1 MAEVLYPA
9 AQKGVGVRIAHDPGD
24 PLITSH
30 CPFCG
35 SGQVVGRSDGT
46 ISCDFCGQVYIVR
59 VQPAFPGMPQ
69 MPNGPGAPSDIG
81 PDGGVLPP
89 DAVGPDGLP
98 IGGEEDLPPGAEE
111 DAEGPPFGGEE
122 DEEGGPPEDVSG
134 PPEDAA
140 DGGQDE
146 GPPPPKKKDK
156 GKAKKESVKTYR
168 GPDGQVMTEDQ
179 FVRHLAAAFSGNNT
193 EVLARL
199 RSEARGRGP
208 YLPVPHPEESGIW
221 AHMISHPEM
230 HPEPPYDP
238 AAAVAQH
245 NKLHQSV
252 PDLHDHV
259 HGPRPDLGTPILRY
273 LESDQPQDLHEHLVS
288 HHGFTD
294 GETGYQPDDMSGYAP
309 TGSGQELWDLH
320 HNEHQV
326 AGQYQQ
332 QGLDY
337 PPGVMPIRHVHRS
350 VHGTPLEA
358 SKA

>member
-98 IGGEEDLPPGAEE
+98 IGGEEDLPPGAEDDE
-111 DAEGPPFGGEE
+111 GGFPPDAEGDDEGFPSE
-122 DEEGGPPEDVSG
+122 DDEGPPEGD
-134 PPEDAA
+134 
-140 DGGQDE
+140 DGDGDE

-156 GKAKKESVKTYR
+156 GKSKKESVKTYH
-168 GPDGQVMTEDQ
+168 GPDGVVMTEDQ
-179 FVRHLAAAFSGNNT
+179 FVRHLAAAFSGNNV

-199 RSEARGRGP
+199 RAEARDRGP

-221 AHMISHPEM
+221 VHMLNGHPEM
-230 HPEPPYDP
+230 HPGPPYD
-238 AAAVAQH
+238 ARAAVAQH
-245 NKLHQSV
+245 DKLHQSL
-252 PDLHDHV
+252 PDLHNHV
-259 HGPRPDLGTPILRY
+259 HGPRPDLGTPILPY
-273 LESDQPQDLHEHLVS
+273 IEGDQPQVLHEHLVS
-288 HHGFTD
+288 HHGFGGD
-294 GETGYQPDDMSGYAP
+294 EPTGYDPEGDPEDEGP
-309 TGSGQELWDLH
+309 RLRDLH

-326 AGQYQQ
+326 AGEYKQ

-337 PPGVMPIRHVHRS
+337 PPGVMPRLHVHRS

-358 SKA
+358 SVK